1 MQFLFGC
8 WCHRLRAFPSS
19 CSLALTSQALLYHY
33 KAISPLLSAAASTVS
48 YVEFYLLD
56 LSSYRLP
63 N

>member
-33 KAISPLLSAAASTVS
+33 KAISPLSAAAAVS